1 MEETVQVQKK
11 KTYST
16 SQLLGLIAGI
26 ILFIVI
32 YYVLPIDGL
41 SHEGRGVLATLGLM
55 AAWWISE
62 AINTGITGLVPLVLF
77 PLTGAMAAGP
87 TAAAYG
93 SNTIFMFFGGFAISL
108 ALERWNLHNRIAL
121 TIINA
126 VGTSINRLILG
137 LMFAGGFLSMWVSN
151 TATILMLLPI
161 ATAIASNIKELMELE
176 EDYTEKD
183 GIDFKKAAIFAVGFG
198 SIIGGSTTI
207 IGTPTNMIL
216 SGFVTELLGYELPFG
231 NFMFFMLPFSI
242 LQYLLMYFLLTRVV
256 FKIRIK
262 HLKNANVVIKKQ
274 LKDLGAPSYE
284 EKIVFAV
291 FLATVFMWVSRSY
304 LFTNFTSLSDTVIS
318 IVACI
323 LLYTLPN
330 RERGSRILDGDSIKD
345 MPWGVVLMLMGGMAI
360 AAGFTNTDLAQFL
373 GNQLLAFESVSLF
386 GMISIVALFG
396 LVMTQLAP
404 NTASATILIPIAASL
419 ATSISVDPLYLMM
432 AAALATGFAT
442 TLPSGTPV
450 MGIMYGTG
458 EFTIGE
464 LAKTGGILA
473 IASEVLI
480 VLFIYFL
487 APVMFG
493 I

>member
-473 IASEVLI
+473 IVSEVLI

>member
-1 MEETVQVQKK
+1 MQDTAPSVKK
-11 KTYST
+11 RSYSN
-16 SQLLGLIAGI
+16 SQIVGLVLGIV
-26 ILFIVI
+26 LFFAF
-32 YYVLPIDGL
+32 YYVIPVPGL
-41 SHEGRGVLATLGLM
+41 SPEGRGVLATLALM
-55 AAWWISE
+55 AAWWITE

-176 EDYTEKD
+176 EDYEEKD
-183 GIDFKKAAIFAVGFG
+183 GKDFKKAAIFAVGFG
-198 SIIGGSTTI
+198 SIIGGSTTL

-216 SGFVTELLGYELPFG
+216 SGFVTELLGYELSFG
-231 NFMFFMLPFSI
+231 NFMIFMLPFSI
-242 LQYLLMYFLLTRVV
+242 MQYIIMYFLLTRVV

-262 HLKNANVVIKKQ
+262 HLKNANAVIEKQ

-291 FLATVFMWVSRSY
+291 FLATVFMWVSRTY
-304 LFTNFTSLSDTVIS
+304 LFTNLTSLSDTIIS

-373 GNQLLAFESVSLF
+373 GNQLLAFENVPLF
-386 GMISIVALFG
+386 GMIAIVALFG
-396 LVMTQLAP
+396 IVMTQVAP
-404 NTASATILIPIAASL
+404 NTASSTILIPIAASL
-419 ATSISVDPLYLMM
+419 ATSMNVDPLYLMM
-432 AAALATGFAT
+432 AAALATGFST

-464 LAKTGGILA
+464 LMKTGGMLA
-473 IASEVLI
+473 IASEILI
-480 VLFIYFL
+480 IVFIYFF
-487 APVMFG
+487 APIMFG